1 MLQENN
7 GWKATGSGVKDSDSE
22 QILVIPSSNLKSS
35 VFLPFEMLL
44 NKWGLQVY
52 KKGKEKHDGRFTRYN
67 SAIMTFFFPL
77 SMLISQ
83 EKERISHRMVI
94 YI

>member
-44 NKWGLQVY
+44 NK
-52 KKGKEKHDGRFTRYN
+52 
-67 SAIMTFFFPL
+67 
-77 SMLISQ
+77 
-83 EKERISHRMVI
+83 
-94 YI
+94 

>member
-67 SAIMTFFFPL
+67 SAIMTFL
-77 SMLISQ
+77 SSLHAHFSG
-83 EKERISHRMVI
+83 KRKN
-94 YI
+94 